1 MNYGQIVI
9 FGAKLV
15 FGGIAAF
22 LAILLW
28 SKTRRA
34 GWLCLSS
41 SVLISYAGIIY
52 EMMVDMGILSAG
64 NFFVYGIPVL
74 RLCFAVVPA
83 LFLITALI
91 LIIKEL
97 S

>member
-41 SVLISYAGIIY
+41 SVL
-52 EMMVDMGILSAG
+52 
-64 NFFVYGIPVL
+64 

>member
-1 MNYGQIVI
+1 
-9 FGAKLV
+9 
-15 FGGIAAF
+15 
-22 LAILLW
+22 
-28 SKTRRA
+28 
-34 GWLCLSS
+34 
-41 SVLISYAGIIY
+41 
-52 EMMVDMGILSAG
+52 MMVDMGILSAG